1 MNRFVPCILFVLALA
16 VPLAAQ
22 ATDPPEVAFTGV
34 VEPFDGVII
43 AICAQPSHQLACSE
57 GTYFLTS
64 STLDLNVWL
73 GKNVKLYGKPVSDLC
88 PLYDIHKVESPPPAT
103 LAICGT
109 GGLGCPI
116 RLRSGPGGISMHA
129 LWVSLKPDLVPLN
142 PSKGSF
148 LLAQPFYLL
157 GIQSGGFPAE
167 GAAFDLSIPAAP
179 ILAGVTLYF
188 QSARRDVGP
197 VGPLHL
203 ANAVCMEIV
212 GFVLICHDP
221 DC

>member
-1 MNRFVPCILFVLALA
+1 MNRFVPCILFVLALVA
-16 VPLAAQ
+16 PLAAQ
-22 ATDPPEVAFTGV
+22 VADPPEVAFTGV
-34 VEPFDGVII
+34 VQPFDGVII
-43 AICAQPSHQLACSE
+43 AICAPPSHELECSD
-57 GTYFLTS
+57 GTFFLTS
-64 STLDLNVWL
+64 STLDLDAWV
-73 GKNVKLYGKPVSDLC
+73 GKNVKLYGKSVSDLC
-88 PLYDIHKVESPPPAT
+88 PLYDIHKIEEPPPAT

-116 RLRSGPGGISMHA
+116 RLRSGPGGISQHA
-129 LWVSLKPDLVPLN
+129 LWVALKPGLVTLN

-148 LLAQPFYLL
+148 LLGEPFFLL

-167 GAAFDLSIPAAP
+167 GAAFDLTVPP
-179 ILAGVTLYF
+179 DPVLTGVTLYF

-203 ANAVCMEIV
+203 ANARCMEIV
-212 GFVLICHDP
+212 GFVFVCHDP

>member
-1 MNRFVPCILFVLALA
+1 MLRFVSTVLFASALA

-22 ATDPPEVAFTGV
+22 IDPSEVAFTGV
-34 VEPFDGVII
+34 VQKYSGISVCVAPTHMLDCTGDTFKLV
-43 AICAQPSHQLACSE
+43 
-57 GTYFLTS
+57 S
-64 STLDLNVWL
+64 STLDLDLYV
-73 GKNVKLYGKPVSDLC
+73 GKNVKLYAQKADIC
-88 PLYDIHKVESPPPAT
+88 PIYDVHAVEEPPPAT

-116 RLRSGPGGISMHA
+116 RLRSGPGGISQHA
-129 LWVSLKPDLVPLN
+129 LWVSLKPDLVTLN

-148 LLAQPFYLL
+148 MLAQPFYLM

-167 GAAFDLSIPAAP
+167 GAAFDLTIPPNP
-179 ILAGVTLYF
+179 ILTGVTLYF
-188 QSARRDVGP
+188 QAARRDVGP

-203 ANAVCMEIV
+203 SNNACIEIV
-212 GFVLICHDP
+212 GFVFVCHSA